1 MRSIVIAAG
10 GTGGH
15 ISPGVALAEVL
26 TDLKERIGFENLYL
40 FSLERNRNNPDLEQA
55 PCPVLWHDLPPLS
68 GNPLLFPFRYA
79 YHLLRT
85 FYIFKKLNVD
95 TVIGMGGY
103 STVSSILYGILF
115 KKKVYLCEQNTVPG
129 NVNRLFFRFADK
141 AAFSFPPKDPKIPC
155 DWQVLGNP
163 LRKKTIP
170 KMSLKFSEKYDTK
183 KKKQF
188 NVLVMGGSQGAR
200 QINNIVLRLMGH
212 EEINTQFRFRLLTG
226 TALYEEVSQK
236 TKKDKDAEL
245 ISYSDNMKEHY
256 EWANFVIAR
265 SGSGVLSECAA
276 FALPMILI
284 PYPYAKDD
292 HQMANA
298 RYFELNGAAIVLDQ
312 KDEDESHLFRIL
324 DQMANNVSL
333 LNDMSIRS
341 LQCSHVDASKDTAK
355 YFFSL
360 D

>member
-26 TDLKERIGFENLYL
+26 TDLKEQIGYENLYL
-40 FSLERNRNNPDLEQA
+40 YSLERNRNNPDLEQA
-55 PCPVLWHDLPPLS
+55 PCNVLWHNLPPLS
-68 GNPLLFPFRYA
+68 SNILLFPFRYA
-79 YHLLRT
+79 YQILKTFLLFRR
-85 FYIFKKLNVD
+85 LNVD
-95 TVIGMGGY
+95 VVVGMGGY
-103 STVSSILYGILF
+103 STVSSILYGVLF
-115 KKKVYLCEQNTVPG
+115 GKKVYLCEQNCIPG
-129 NVNRLFFRFADK
+129 NVNRLFFRFANK
-141 AAFSFPPKDPKIPC
+141 AAFSFPPINHSVPC
-155 DWQVLGNP
+155 DWSIIGNP
-163 LRKKTIP
+163 LRKKTLP
-170 KMSLKFSEKYDTK
+170 KMSLKFSEKYDGK

-200 QINNIVLRLMGH
+200 QINNIVVRLMDH
-212 EEINTQFRFRLLTG
+212 DEINTQFRFRLLTG
-226 TALYEEVSQK
+226 SALYEEVSQK
-236 TKKDKDAEL
+236 TKKDAEL
-245 ISYSDNMKEHY
+245 ISYTDNMKEQY

-298 RYFELNGAAIVLDQ
+298 KYFELNGAAVVLDQ

-324 DQMANNVSL
+324 DKLANDVSL
-333 LNDMSIRS
+333 LNDMSIKS
-341 LQCSHVDASKDTAK
+341 LQCSHVDAARDTAK